1 MKHAIIAAIIG
12 TSTLL
17 ASGSAAA
24 QAKPEDVIKYR
35 KALMVMQANSLR
47 PLAGMVKGQ
56 RPYDKD
62 IAIRNAAMLELTG
75 KMLMETVAA
84 GSDKGAE
91 TRAKSEIWSDAAGF
105 KKASDNFTAEGT
117 KLSEA
122 AKTGGIDAIRAQ
134 LGAVIKSCDGC
145 HDNFRSK

>member
-1 MKHAIIAAIIG
+1 MKHAMLAAIIG
-12 TSTLL
+12 GSTLF
-17 ASGSAAA
+17 ASGTASA
-24 QAKPEDVIKYR
+24 QAKPENVIKYR

-47 PLAGMVKGQ
+47 PIAGMVKGQ

-91 TRAKSEIWSDAAGF
+91 TRAKPEIWSDAAGY
-105 KKASDNFTAEGT
+105 KKAADNFTAEAT
-117 KLSEA
+117 KLAEA
-122 AKTGGIDAIRAQ
+122 SKAGGVDALRAQ
-134 LGAVIKSCDGC
+134 LGSVIKACDSC
-145 HDNFRSK
+145 HDNYRSK

>member
-1 MKHAIIAAIIG
+1 MKHALITALIG

-17 ASGSAAA
+17 ASGTASA

-35 KALMVMQANSLR
+35 KALMVMQANSVR
-47 PLAGMVKGQ
+47 PLAAMAKGQ

-62 IAIRNAAMLELTG
+62 IAIRNAAILELTG
-75 KMLMETVAA
+75 KMMMETVAA

-91 TRAKSEIWSDAAGF
+91 TRAKPEIWSDAAGH
-105 KKASDNFTAEGT
+105 KKVSDNYSAEAA

-122 AKTGGIDAIRAQ
+122 AKAGNVDALKAQIGG
-134 LGAVIKSCDGC
+134 VIKACDSC
-145 HDNFRSK
+145 HDAYRSK

>member
-1 MKHAIIAAIIG
+1 MKHALIAAIIG

-17 ASGSAAA
+17 ASGTVSA

-35 KALMVMQANSLR
+35 KALMVMQGNSLR
-47 PLAGMVKGQ
+47 PIAGMVKGQ

-91 TRAKSEIWSDAAGF
+91 TRAKPEIWSDAAGF
-105 KKASDNFTAEGT
+105 KKASDNFTAEAT
-117 KLSEA
+117 KLAEA
-122 AKTGGIDAIRAQ
+122 SRAGNIDAIKNQ
-134 LGAVIKSCDGC
+134 LGSVIKACDSC
-145 HDNFRSK
+145 HDNYRSK